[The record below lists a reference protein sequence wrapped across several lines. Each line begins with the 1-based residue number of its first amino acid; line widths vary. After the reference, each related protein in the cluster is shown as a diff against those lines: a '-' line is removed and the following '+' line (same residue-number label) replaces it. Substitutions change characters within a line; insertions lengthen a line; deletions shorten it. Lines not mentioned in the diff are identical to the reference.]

1 MRKKTNDSEI
11 VKLLSSPF
19 IAALNVQSKMIDK
32 YIETVKKIAF
42 GSSDTEEGEGK
53 SGKTSVLKFIIN
65 RFAKKG
71 DDDMEKV
78 EQEIEVPLIS
88 LISIPALTMKQVTVD
103 LALEVNPSDSEL
115 NSVKATSKGGRP
127 SDPTAKYIIKM
138 IAEREAPAAGMN
150 KLTEIMANS
159 MEPMKV

>member
-32 YIETVKKIAF
+32 YIDTVKKIAF
-42 GSSDTEEGEGK
+42 GSSDTEGGEGK

-88 LISIPALTMKQVTVD
+88 LISIPALTMKQVSVD

-115 NSVKATSKGGRP
+115 NSVKATSKRGRP